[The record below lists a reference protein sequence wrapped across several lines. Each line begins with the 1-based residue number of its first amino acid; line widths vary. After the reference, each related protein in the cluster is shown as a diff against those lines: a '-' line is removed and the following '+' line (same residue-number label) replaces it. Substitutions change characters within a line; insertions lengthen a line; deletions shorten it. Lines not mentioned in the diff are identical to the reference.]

1 VTLTGRIL
9 NYQRNDDIT
18 NLEEELDRQVAQ
30 LFGLTDDE
38 LKEVKDSL
46 AVLED
51 DEAEIESEEVVDFP
65 PNMPGVSLKGNV
77 AEQGSPFS
85 IEAVISNPLEEPL
98 EGVAVRL
105 ELHDGRLI
113 ERRFDE
119 VKGEYRSRFDALKA
133 GEYAIKATFEYT
145 IKDIPKKVEKDL
157 KVYVKGPK
165 VEHIERT
172 FRAEDLFGA

>member
-1 VTLTGRIL
+1 
-9 NYQRNDDIT
+9 
-18 NLEEELDRQVAQ
+18 
-30 LFGLTDDE
+30 
-38 LKEVKDSL
+38 
-46 AVLED
+46 
-51 DEAEIESEEVVDFP
+51 
-65 PNMPGVSLKGNV
+65 MPGVSLKGNV

-85 IEAVISNPLEEPL
+85 IEVVISNPLEEPL
-98 EGVAVRL
+98 ESVAVRL

-113 ERRFDE
+113 ERIFDE
-119 VKGEYRSRFDALKA
+119 VRGEISFPLNFDALKA

-172 FRAEDLFGA
+172 FRAEDLLGA